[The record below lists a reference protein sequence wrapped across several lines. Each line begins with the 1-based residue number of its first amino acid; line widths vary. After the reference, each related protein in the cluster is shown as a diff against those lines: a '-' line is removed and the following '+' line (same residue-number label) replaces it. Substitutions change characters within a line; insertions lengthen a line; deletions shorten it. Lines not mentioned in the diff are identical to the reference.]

1 MPPRTCPPS
10 LARPRITTPRDRAV
24 AECVTGAQAVTA
36 GRIEAGLKRYRAGI
50 ALAPHDAD
58 VAAVHGVALR
68 SANRLQ
74 DAQRELIRAIALDPQ
89 RADSYLQLGHTFFM
103 VKDYAQ
109 AASALL
115 AAATLNGSD
124 AYTWRDTAEAMRLS
138 HRLTEGLQIARHAA
152 SLDDRDPSI
161 ANTLALLLHR
171 NGALDEALALCTRIR
186 AHAPDECGLALTYG
200 MLLRTCEQHTEG
212 WALFERRLDL
222 PEFLQRPHP
231 PASPRWDGTPLD
243 GRHIV
248 VRGEQGLGDQV
259 QFVRWTALLRAQGAT
274 RITVQCAVPLMRL
287 LQTMPTIDD
296 VVPMDAIAPPHDVH
310 ADVMSLPHLLHT
322 GDDMLARLVPYLQVS
337 RDNALLEARLSAA
350 PRNGRLRLGLVWGGT
365 PMHTED
371 HSRSMPL
378 ASLLP
383 VLQRRDVQIV
393 VLQQGPSRAQLD
405 ALAPTVRESLLDVA
419 DQCTDM
425 ADTAQ
430 VLTDCDVLLSVDTSV
445 AHVAG
450 AIGVPIWVMVAHPAE
465 WRWGR
470 DRNDSLYYPHCTVLR
485 QQQRGDWSAVV
496 DRVQRSIDAWHQAH
510 R

>member
-1 MPPRTCPPS
+1 
-10 LARPRITTPRDRAV
+10 
-24 AECVTGAQAVTA
+24 
-36 GRIEAGLKRYRAGI
+36 
-50 ALAPHDAD
+50 
-58 VAAVHGVALR
+58 
-68 SANRLQ
+68 
-74 DAQRELIRAIALDPQ
+74 
-89 RADSYLQLGHTFFM
+89 
-103 VKDYAQ
+103 
-109 AASALL
+109 
-115 AAATLNGSD
+115 
-124 AYTWRDTAEAMRLS
+124 
-138 HRLTEGLQIARHAA
+138 
-152 SLDDRDPSI
+152 
-161 ANTLALLLHR
+161 
-171 NGALDEALALCTRIR
+171 
-186 AHAPDECGLALTYG
+186 
-200 MLLRTCEQHTEG
+200 
-212 WALFERRLDL
+212 
-222 PEFLQRPHP
+222 
-231 PASPRWDGTPLD
+231 
-243 GRHIV
+243 
-248 VRGEQGLGDQV
+248 V

>member
-1 MPPRTCPPS
+1 MPPRTSAPS
-10 LARPRITTPRDRAV
+10 LARPRATTLRDRAV
-24 AECVTGAQAVTA
+24 AECTA
-36 GRIEAGLKRYRAGI
+36 GARALLAGHVEAALTRYAAGV
-50 ALAPHDAD
+50 ALAPRDAD

-68 SANRLQ
+68 NANRLQ

-103 VKDYAQ
+103 VKDYVQ
-109 AASALL
+109 AADALL
-115 AAATLNGSD
+115 AAATLKRSD

-138 HRLTEGLQIARHAA
+138 HRLADGLQIARHAA

-161 ANTLALLLHR
+161 ANTLAVLMHR
-171 NGALDEALALCTRIR
+171 NGALDEALALCRRVR
-186 AHAPDECGLALTYG
+186 AQAPDESGLALTHG
-200 MLLRTCEQHTEG
+200 MLLRTCDQHTEG

-259 QFVRWTALLRAQGAT
+259 QFLRWTALLGEQGAS

-287 LQTMPTIDD
+287 LQTMPSIDD

-310 ADVMSLPHLLHT
+310 ADVMSLPHLLQT
-322 GDDMLARLVPYLQVS
+322 GGDMLSRLVPYLQAPRV
-337 RDNALLEARLSAA
+337 NALLEARLSAA

-365 PMHTED
+365 SIHTED
-371 HSRSMPL
+371 CSRSMPL
-378 ASLLP
+378 ATLLP
-383 VLQRRDVQIV
+383 VMQRRDVQIV

-405 ALAPTVRESLLDVA
+405 ALAPSVRETLLDVA
-419 DQCTDM
+419 DHCTDM

-430 VLTDCDVLLSVDTSV
+430 VLTDCDVVLSVDTSV

-450 AIGVPIWVMVAHPAE
+450 AVGVPTWVMVAHPAE

-470 DRNDSLYYPHCTVLR
+470 DRSDSLYYPHCTVLR
-485 QQQRGDWSAVV
+485 QQERGDWSAVV
-496 DRVQRSIDAWHQAH
+496 DSVQRSIDAWHQAH
-510 R
+510 Q